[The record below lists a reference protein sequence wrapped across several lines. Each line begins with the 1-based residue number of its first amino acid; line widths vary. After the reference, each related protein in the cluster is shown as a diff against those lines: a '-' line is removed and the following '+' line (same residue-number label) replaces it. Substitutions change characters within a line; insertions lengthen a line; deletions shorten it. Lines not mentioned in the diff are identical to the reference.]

1 LPTGRPWIPQC
12 ETPRA
17 GVPVGASVPLTVV
30 VGRTV
35 AVMVVST
42 IAVEAGVMAVSI
54 TVVDQVEVMVGVTT
68 RVLVVVM
75 LVRDTITVV
84 AGAVFEE
91 VKTE

>member
-1 LPTGRPWIPQC
+1 
-12 ETPRA
+12 
-17 GVPVGASVPLTVV
+17 VPLTVV